1 MLSRKGPY
9 LETPP
14 SFLTIIN
21 THFLLGN
28 HVFIGKTFAQTICW
42 SKKPT
47 MISLKI
53 KKSDVEIPDNKKHI
67 PSFLEGTPSYVISE
81 VWKAPCLPRELQS
94 CMCGFCLQIFMC
106 RLCCLLCRCDHQYI
120 FFNITWERTLRNGQ
134 SLTHFS
140 LESSTIYV
148 QPQSVINTDWRWRK
162 RLPKH
167 FDQ

>member
-1 MLSRKGPY
+1 MLSRKNNHRYSLFTWKSRLHWKDVCPD
-9 LETPP
+9 
-14 SFLTIIN
+14 N
-21 THFLLGN
+21 LL
-28 HVFIGKTFAQTICW
+28 VKKTRNDW
-42 SKKPT
+42 SEDK
-47 MISLKI
+47 

-67 PSFLEGTPSYVISE
+67 PSFLEGTPSYVISK

-120 FFNITWERTLRNGQ
+120 FFNITWERALWNGQ

-148 QPQSVINTDWRWRK
+148 PPQSVINTDWRWRK